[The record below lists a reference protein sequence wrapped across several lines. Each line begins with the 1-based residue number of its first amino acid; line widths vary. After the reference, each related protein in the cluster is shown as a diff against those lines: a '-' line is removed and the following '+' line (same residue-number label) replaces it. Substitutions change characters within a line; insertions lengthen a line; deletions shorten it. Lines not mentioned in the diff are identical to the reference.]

1 MWWAQELLV
10 AREVF
15 SCRPPITGLPA
26 EINRPACLGR
36 WQPSSQVTG
45 GACTIR
51 ESPRDPG
58 EVGSFSLPRPAE

>member
-1 MWWAQELLV
+1 M

-15 SCRPPITGLPA
+15 ACRPPSTGVAA

-36 WQPSSQVTG
+36 WQPPSQVTG

-51 ESPRDPG
+51 ERPRDPE
-58 EVGSFSLPRPAE
+58 EVGPFPRHGQPREGLCF